1 MSLKLKRVTVLFL
14 IFLKLVKTELDQNFQ
29 NSKVVTIDLKIPE
42 NYTIIHPVTTNSR
55 DSRILNGSSAS
66 NGQFPF
72 AAFLHIQRGSSLT
85 YCTGSLISSN
95 WIITARSCFV

>member
-1 MSLKLKRVTVLFL
+1 MFSKCSIFFTILT
-14 IFLKLVKTELDQNFQ
+14 IFLKLINAEFDSI
-29 NSKVVTIDLKIPE
+29 SKVVTIDLEIPE
-42 NYTIIHPVTTNSR
+42 NYTPTFPPTTNSR
-55 DSRILNGSSAS
+55 DSRILHGSSAA

-85 YCTGSLISSN
+85 HCTGSLISSN